1 MEQLAIPDT
10 CYVPLSQLRRTID
23 KELRRR
29 SKAEHECIAWLIGA
43 HGCSY
48 EVLPYVERLF
58 REFNRVEAWNRAHVL
73 DKLTGAHCVDGW
85 SIDDA
90 EYIGLYDHTITDY
103 HVLWDRGWAIAM
115 LVPRE
120 LVPKVC
126 GCDYGSR
133 PKFWDR
139 NGNLLFQSV
148 YCVDGHILTKE
159 ERRQALAEAGDAE

>member
-1 MEQLAIPDT
+1 MQQLAIPDH
-10 CYVPLSQLRRTID
+10 YFVPLSQLARAID
-23 KELRRR
+23 KELRSRD
-29 SKAEHECIAWLIGA
+29 KAEHDCIAWLIGA

-48 EVLPYVERLF
+48 EVVPYVERLF

-120 LVPKVC
+120 LVQRVWR
-126 GCDYGSR
+126 CDYGSK
-133 PKFWDR
+133 PKFWCRD
-139 NGNLLFQSV
+139 GILLFQSV
-148 YCVDGHILTKE
+148 YSVDGKPLTQD
-159 ERRQALAEAGDAE
+159 ERRAALAGDAT